1 MTGMLRRDSLLW
13 LAACVYLGVSGCAS
27 SEIRQAD
34 RGVPRH
40 FEVQSSEDAGQI
52 AEARPASLPEL
63 PDPFSPE
70 STLAESGGDDS
81 LPSDGTEAEP
91 AAIVPVQFVPPDENA
106 ATAAASVAPAGQPPV
121 VPLDLSSALAMTGG
135 RNPQIAFAQARI
147 RESLAQLQA
156 AEVLWLPTIRAGANF
171 NKHEGKI
178 QDVQGNVFDTSRIGT
193 YGGLGVRGIGQGSPT
208 YPGIIMQFDMVDA
221 IYQPRIATRV
231 AQARE
236 QSARATLNDQ
246 LLDSALAYLDLLEA
260 LQRRAIAVE
269 TVRNAEELAELTDAF
284 ARSGQG
290 TQADADRMA
299 AALAVQRNQLTR
311 AEEAV
316 MVASARLAQQLSI
329 DPTVPIDPQE
339 PTVVPIDL
347 APAGAAPQQLVATAL
362 ANRPELSES
371 QMLVAEAL
379 ERLGREKNA
388 IWLPSIFLGMDYGA
402 MGGGLGNHIGNSGDR
417 WDFDAV
423 AFWRVRN
430 LGFGE
435 EAARD
440 QARSVVE
447 QAQFR
452 QVRVMDNIAR
462 EVVEAHTQ
470 VEARRRQIEV
480 AESAITS
487 AENSYRRN
495 LQRIREGQGLPIEV
509 LQSLLALDEA
519 RREYLRAVVDYNE
532 AQFRLHRA
540 LGWTVCDPLP

>member
-1 MTGMLRRDSLLW
+1 MIRSAGLFW
-13 LAACVYLGVSGCAS
+13 LACASVGMAGCAS
-27 SEIRQAD
+27 TE
-34 RGVPRH
+34 VRH
-40 FEVQSSEDAGQI
+40 GSTAASHFAVQPPENAAQV
-52 AEARPASLPEL
+52 AEARRESLPEP

-70 STLAESGGDDS
+70 SDLAESSGDGP
-81 LPSDGTEAEP
+81 LPSDGTEPQP
-91 AAIVPVQFVPPDENA
+91 AAIVPVQFVPPAPDEDAVRA
-106 ATAAASVAPAGQPPV
+106 ATPAAPAAEPPV
-121 VPLDLSSALAMTGG
+121 YPLDLSSALAMTGG

-178 QDVQGNVFDTSRIGT
+178 QDVQGNVFNTSRTGT
-193 YGGLGVRGIGQGSPT
+193 YGGLGARGIGQGSPT
-208 YPGIIMQFDMVDA
+208 FPGIIMQFDTADA
-221 IYQPRIATRV
+221 IYEPRIATRV

-246 LLDSALAYLDLLEA
+246 LLDTALAYLDLLEA
-260 LQRRAIAVE
+260 LQRRAIATE
-269 TVRNAEELAELTDAF
+269 TVRNAEDLADLTDAF

-299 AALAVQRNQLTR
+299 AALAVQRNQLAR

-316 MVASARLAQQLSI
+316 MVASARLSQQLSI

-339 PTVVPIDL
+339 PTVVPIHL
-347 APAGAAPQQLVATAL
+347 APTDAALQELVATAL
-362 ANRPELSES
+362 SNRPELAES

-379 ERLGREKNA
+379 ERLSREKNSP
-388 IWLPSIFLGMDYGA
+388 WLPSIFLGMDYGV

-423 AFWRVRN
+423 ALWSVRN

-435 EAARD
+435 QAARN
-440 QARSVVE
+440 QARSLIE

-462 EVVEAHTQ
+462 EVVEAHAQ
-470 VEARRRQIEV
+470 VEARQRQIEV
-480 AESAITS
+480 AQGAITA

-509 LQSLLALDEA
+509 LQSLLALNEA
-519 RREYLRAVVDYNE
+519 RLEYLRAVVDYNE

-540 LGWTVCDPLP
+540 LGWAVCDPLP